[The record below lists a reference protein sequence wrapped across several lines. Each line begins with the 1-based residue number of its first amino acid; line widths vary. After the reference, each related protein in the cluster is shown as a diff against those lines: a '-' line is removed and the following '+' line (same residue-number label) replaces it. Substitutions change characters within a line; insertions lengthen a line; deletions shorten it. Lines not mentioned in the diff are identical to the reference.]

1 VQYNPDDLAPWIATL
16 RRRIQRGDLMGL
28 PPVHLDEQS
37 RIDATLIAQIM
48 LAELDALEDLSP
60 EEREH
65 VDAVVR
71 HRSLLWDQLWLR
83 QHIG

>member
-1 VQYNPDDLAPWIATL
+1 
-16 RRRIQRGDLMGL
+16 
-28 PPVHLDEQS
+28 
-37 RIDATLIAQIM
+37 M

-71 HRSLLWDQLWLR
+71 HRSLLWDLLWLR